1 MQAFGTSLESHILIS
16 YILETPWRVFVSRG
30 AASCSCSL
38 LQLQTFIP
46 PTFADDGLLYF
57 QFFSESKVL
66 PRNRRGFLFFRV
78 TLCFR
83 LFRLFNF
90 HWVDTFLPSL
100 LLNMHYGTLGCVF
113 CAMTKQSRCTL
124 YEPVYRPNFFVIH
137 ILYEPVYRP
146 ALLVLPAPVMSPA
159 KFSLMQNMHK
169 FQAVPR
175 LETHPCHVMYYL
187 VPFIKSAQ
195 FVCC

>member
-16 YILETPWRVFVSRG
+16 YILETPRRVFVSRG
-30 AASCSCSL
+30 AASCSCNL

-66 PRNRRGFLFFRV
+66 PRNRRCSSMSRCASACSTSFS
-78 TLCFR
+78 
-83 LFRLFNF
+83 NF

-100 LLNMHYGTLGCVF
+100 LLNMHYCTPGCVF

-124 YEPVYRPNFFVIH
+124 YEPVYRPG
-137 ILYEPVYRP
+137 
-146 ALLVLPAPVMSPA
+146 LLVLPAPVMSPA